1 MIIAALD
8 PGETTGYVIYDTDT
22 GREIACGEIFGNFRR
37 CVDYI
42 LWFKPKLFIVEDFR
56 VRPGKGAGL
65 SKLAR
70 LWPVEWL
77 GVLRYME
84 VKLLVQTPAQ
94 AKWLKRV
101 TGASAHEA
109 DARRHLQ
116 VWLNKQG
123 KDHKAKL
130 KEAIKREL
138 ANEG

>member
-42 LWFKPKLFIVEDFR
+42 LWFRPELFIVEDFR
-56 VRPGKGAGL
+56 VRPGSGAA
-65 SKLAR
+65 LASLPR
-70 LWPVEWL
+70 LWPAEWL
-77 GVLRYME
+77 GVLRYMK
-84 VKLLVQTPAQ
+84 VKLLIQTPAQ
-94 AKWLKRV
+94 AKQLKRI

-123 KDHKAKL
+123 VDYKILIKD
-130 KEAIKREL
+130 AIIREL
-138 ANEG
+138 ENE